1 MADQSDIGHRP
12 PGALFSMDAADNAE
26 VIPDHAPRGPDSM
39 WSTDSRADD
48 AVDGDW
54 PEGDTIRPPR
64 GDEDPGQ
71 RMGSAA
77 QPGGWAPPRVDGGFG
92 VGATPR
98 NGAPP
103 PPPPSPGAG
112 TPLGDVA
119 GAGVAGPGV
128 FSAEPVDR
136 DDDVVDEDEVLGEF
150 ADDDPW
156 TTVQGDGPPLFSNG
170 AHESDRS
177 AISDR
182 GPEDPWQDWYEPR
195 PRPHDQGGRP
205 APPPFVAPDAGPA
218 WHDAEATTDA
228 RAPQQEPQRERAHA
242 SHASGEREVR
252 SDGLVADQH
261 GLDLAIGRLGRT
273 DQERA
278 VVPLAV
284 CGALLLPGEQVLGVV
299 IGQMLGRTAA
309 VVATRG
315 RVLIVNDR
323 RWQPIVDIYPIDS
336 RLVVRG
342 RHDRQVAALSFAD
355 EDRLSMVDGITE
367 VDLAIDLADVIR
379 HPELTDS
386 GSSEEF

>member
-1 MADQSDIGHRP
+1 VADQSDIGHRP

-26 VIPDHAPRGPDSM
+26 VIPADAPRGPDSM
-39 WSTDSRADD
+39 WSTESRADD
-48 AVDGDW
+48 AADGDW
-54 PEGDTIRPPR
+54 PEGDAVRAPR
-64 GDEDPGQ
+64 GDEDPWQ

-92 VGATPR
+92 VGAAPR

-103 PPPPSPGAG
+103 PPRAT
-112 TPLGDVA
+112 TPGDVA
-119 GAGVAGPGV
+119 GTGVAGPGV

-156 TTVQGDGPPLFSNG
+156 TTVEGDSAPLFSNG
-170 AHESDRS
+170 AYESGRPTG
-177 AISDR
+177 SDR

-195 PRPHDQGGRP
+195 PRPHEQGGRP
-205 APPPFVAPDAGPA
+205 APPPFVAPDASPV
-218 WHDAEATTDA
+218 WQEAEVAADV
-228 RAPQQEPQRERAHA
+228 RAPHAEPQRERAHA
-242 SHASGEREVR
+242 SHASGDREAR
-252 SDGLVADQH
+252 SDGIVPDQH
-261 GLDLAIGRLGRT
+261 GLDLAIGRLGRH
-273 DQERA
+273 DRERA

-284 CGALLLPGEQVLGVV
+284 CGALLLPGEQVVGAV

-323 RWQPIVDIYPIDS
+323 RWQPIVDIYPIDG

-355 EDRLSMVDGITE
+355 EDRLSMVDGITD